1 MSGIYIHIPF
11 CKKSCSYCDFHFS
24 TNVNSKKTIVDHLK
38 KEISLRKN
46 ELISG
51 PVNSIYFGGGTPSLL
66 DEAELNSI
74 LQSIRE
80 NFKINPNAE
89 ITFEANPD
97 DITKNSL
104 QIWKKN
110 GINRL
115 SIGVQSFLEEELKWM
130 NRAHDAKSSETS
142 VKMAQDNGF
151 DNITIDLIYGSKFQS
166 MLTWERT
173 LQKALDLKTQHISSY
188 NLTIEQKTLLGT
200 NFKKGL
206 EPAVNDEL
214 SSRQFVLMSEFLSAN
229 GFVHYEISNFGKEN
243 YFSLHNSN
251 YWRGEHYLGLGPS
264 AHSYNGTER
273 RWNVS
278 SNSAYLQHLDTG
290 TPFFEKEILTTEN
303 KFNEYVMTRLR
314 TIWGADLAEIKK
326 LFGEKI
332 AQDLALK
339 ARSHPDHILEKN
351 NIFTLNL
358 RGRLLA
364 DKLSAEFFI

>member
-1 MSGIYIHIPF
+1 MPGIYIHIPF
-11 CKKSCSYCDFHFS
+11 CKKSCSYCDFYFS
-24 TNVNSKKTIVDHLK
+24 TNVNSKKSIVDHIK
-38 KEISLRKN
+38 NEISLRKN
-46 ELISG
+46 ELISA

-66 DEAELNSI
+66 NELELGTI
-74 LQSIRE
+74 LQTLRE
-80 NFKINPNAE
+80 NFQISLGAE

-97 DITKNSL
+97 DINKNSL
-104 QIWKKN
+104 QSWKKN

-142 VKMAQDNGF
+142 VKMAQDEGF

-166 MLTWERT
+166 MQTWEKT
-173 LQKALDLKTQHISSY
+173 LQRAVDLKTQHISSY

-214 SSRQFVLMSEFLSAN
+214 SSQQFVFMSEFLSGN

-243 YFSLHNSN
+243 YFSRHNSN
-251 YWRGEHYLGLGPS
+251 YWKGEHYLGLGPS
-264 AHSYNGTER
+264 AHSYNGKER
-273 RWNVS
+273 QWNVS
-278 SNSAYLQHLDTG
+278 SNSAYIQHLDAG

-326 LFGEKI
+326 QFGEKI
-332 AQDLALK
+332 AKDFELK
-339 ARSHPDHILEKN
+339 ARSHPQHIVEKN
-351 NIFTLNL
+351 GIFALNL
-358 RGRLLA
+358 SGRLLA
-364 DKLSAEFFI
+364 DKLSSEFFI